1 MTHLRINS
9 CSYQTLSFKV
19 WPSRAF
25 AGLPKELRDKCYH
38 QHIVHMCPETVLETA
53 LSCDKLLASIPS
65 LRWAE
70 PIAQLSL
77 QLSDACQHYTS
88 QHFAAVLSASGALA
102 PAPNP
107 ACEPRD
113 AGVAREISLSALDS
127 RSEAGLG
134 VAVSRHYAPE
144 LGVSRPD
151 SGGSRNFDDG
161 QGCSAL
167 RGFDSGLNLG
177 VNLTVLRAEERLLA
191 AGSALGPEQACRGY
205 ARCCRMLEQGWAYRF
220 QQMLVRVKG
229 ELEQVL
235 IRHGRAEKLA
245 RCSGWSRMD
254 PALR

>member
-1 MTHLRINS
+1 M
-9 CSYQTLSFKV
+9 KV

-77 QLSDACQHYTS
+77 QLSDACQLYIS
-88 QHFAAVLSASGALA
+88 QHFAAVLSASSALE
-102 PAPNP
+102 PAPNLT
-107 ACEPRD
+107 AYESREV
-113 AGVAREISLSALDS
+113 GVISLSAIDS

-134 VAVSRHYAPE
+134 ALEAGLNVGVSRHYAPE
-144 LGVSRPD
+144 LGVSRPN
-151 SGGSRNFDDG
+151 SGGARNYDG
-161 QGCSAL
+161 HSVL

-177 VNLTVLRAEERLLA
+177 VNLTVSRAEERLLA
-191 AGSALGPEQACRGY
+191 AGTTLGPEQACRGY
-205 ARCCRMLEQGWAYRF
+205 VRCCRMLEQSWAYRF